1 MKNYSIS
8 IPLSGEV
15 YRLAKECQKKI
26 YGAISI
32 KSTWIHNAEPHLNLI
47 SGTTNDIDNIIKSV
61 KKFEFEHGKY
71 CDLLGIGVLIT
82 PNPLIHM
89 RFTSSLFLKEFRLNL
104 FNETLQ
110 FWDSLTNTVND
121 DMWMPK
127 STLAF
132 KDFTLNDLTKALIP
146 LKDMKFQL
154 RMEIS
159 EISIIDFTEHEH
171 EVRRVAI

>member
-15 YRLAKECQKKI
+15 YHLAKKCQKKI
-26 YGAISI
+26 YDSMSI
-32 KSTWIHNAEPHLNLI
+32 ESTWIHNSEEPHLNLI
-47 SGTTNDIDNIIKSV
+47 SGATNDIDNIIRSI
-61 KKFEFEHGKY
+61 KKFKFVNNKY

-159 EISIIDFTEHEH
+159 EISIIDFTEHE
-171 EVRRVAI
+171 VRRVAI